1 MNSVDSW
8 WWVTS
13 ATVLPPAVASKEPQ
27 KPHWLSPEVR
37 NEID

>member
-13 ATVLPPAVASKEPQ
+13 ATVLPPAVTSK
-27 KPHWLSPEVR
+27 KPHWLSLEVR